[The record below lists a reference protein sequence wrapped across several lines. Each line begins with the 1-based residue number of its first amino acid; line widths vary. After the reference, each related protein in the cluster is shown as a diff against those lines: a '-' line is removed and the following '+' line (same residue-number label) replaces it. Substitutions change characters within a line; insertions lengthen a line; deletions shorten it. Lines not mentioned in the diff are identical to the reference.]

1 VFRHVGFFVFCAA
14 RRSEGFDV
22 PAHGGKKMQ
31 LLTTAVTY
39 RNRIGFVPKSCPE
52 RTRKDRII
60 EALGAANIP
69 KVHDEPLSRYY
80 KYLTEHLCF
89 PFIAH
94 FPKPATFQEEE
105 EFRCTVVELLDPVKH
120 MGDGIDGIFSK
131 TSKGKYEINVPLID
145 LYLPEDSFGFQL
157 IDDYWYWFWNWR

>member
-1 VFRHVGFFVFCAA
+1 MATVT
-14 RRSEGFDV
+14 D
-22 PAHGGKKMQ
+22 AH
-31 LLTTAVTY
+31 
-39 RNRIGFVPKSCPE
+39 RNRIKVALESYPE
-52 RTRKDRII
+52 LNRKDRIS
-60 EALGAANIP
+60 EALGSGSRIP
-69 KVHDEPLSRYY
+69 RVEEELLSRYY
-80 KYLTEHLCF
+80 KYLTERLDF

>member
-1 VFRHVGFFVFCAA
+1 MRLATVA
-14 RRSEGFDV
+14 D
-22 PAHGGKKMQ
+22 AH
-31 LLTTAVTY
+31 
-39 RNRIGFVPKSCPE
+39 RNGVKVVSQSCRE
-52 RTRKDRII
+52 LNRTDRISK
-60 EALGAANIP
+60 ALHSGSHIP
-69 KVHDEPLSRYY
+69 RVEEELLSRYY

-94 FPKPATFQEEE
+94 FPKPVTFQEDE